1 MNEMPRASLKSA
13 FIAALRITAVGVVL
27 ALMISLL
34 SGCSAKA
41 GDNYAFYIKSESGS
55 LVDGEILFTDL
66 KKDSKARQITSN
78 YINFDDDESLID
90 VGGGELIGENEFI
103 SRFVY
108 VSKDGKYVFYPDKC
122 GENEAGFNLYY
133 KELAD
138 PDAEPI
144 KIDSGIRGYAVNDS
158 ATLVT
163 YVKCADKTSNRSI
176 YQYSVTDDSK
186 EKIASEISSVEYIT
200 EDLSTVY
207 YVKNDGLYK
216 QVVGNDKEKIANNV
230 HSVINVYASGEI
242 YYWTSETKE
251 VNAMDYIVDDVKE
264 EDASAIEP
272 EIPDYRES
280 PSRPSRWVYDTS
292 EEYDIAYSAYK
303 TAYEEWEAECDNLTE
318 NYKAA
323 LEEYK
328 AKQSRDEMRAELDGE
343 TLNATCF
350 SLCFYNGT
358 EETVI
363 AKDAYIGIGEYIYN
377 ITYSTDFAFNV
388 PVIAYPV
395 EDPSTREKVKLSEM
409 EPFDGIEELERM
421 IGSASSPSSTRYV
434 AVKGTTT
441 VVEQANDAVGFSINP
456 SGTVAYFIKDVQ
468 EEEMCGELYRI
479 PITKGSVGKA
489 ELYDSDVYTGYCS
502 FISDEDFLYFKDCNY
517 EGDMFINKTRIDY
530 DVVLYDGNNN
540 DYLNMQRSHY
550 YADDWELFYYTDWN
564 ENGYGTL
571 KFYDGKKAEKI
582 ADDVQSA
589 AFTPAGSIVY
599 LCDYSNNSSTG
610 ELREWADG
618 ETRRIDDDVFSI
630 LPFCSTNDRALTL
643 NW

>member
-1 MNEMPRASLKSA
+1 
-13 FIAALRITAVGVVL
+13 
-27 ALMISLL
+27 
-34 SGCSAKA
+34 
-41 GDNYAFYIKSESGS
+41 
-55 LVDGEILFTDL
+55 
-66 KKDSKARQITSN
+66 
-78 YINFDDDESLID
+78 
-90 VGGGELIGENEFI
+90 
-103 SRFVY
+103 
-108 VSKDGKYVFYPDKC
+108 
-122 GENEAGFNLYY
+122 
-133 KELAD
+133 
-138 PDAEPI
+138 
-144 KIDSGIRGYAVNDS
+144 
-158 ATLVT
+158 
-163 YVKCADKTSNRSI
+163 
-176 YQYSVTDDSK
+176 
-186 EKIASEISSVEYIT
+186 
-200 EDLSTVY
+200 
-207 YVKNDGLYK
+207 
-216 QVVGNDKEKIANNV
+216 
-230 HSVINVYASGEI
+230 
-242 YYWTSETKE
+242 
-251 VNAMDYIVDDVKE
+251 MDYIVDDVKE

-517 EGDMFINKTRIDY
+517 EGDMYINKTRIDY

-571 KFYDGKKAEKI
+571 KFYDGKK
-582 ADDVQSA
+582 
-589 AFTPAGSIVY
+589 
-599 LCDYSNNSSTG
+599 
-610 ELREWADG
+610 
-618 ETRRIDDDVFSI
+618 RR
-630 LPFCSTNDRALTL
+630 R
-643 NW
+643 